1 MAAPRRLH
9 ALGWVLGLV
18 ALALVGGQVWRHRDQ
33 VVLALS
39 GLSAWRLLAA
49 LGIGLLAQL
58 LFAAAWHVLLGERA
72 GRPPFRGNLS
82 RWLVTLGGKY
92 LPGKIW
98 QGVGRVAMYGGE
110 LPAAHVAA
118 TYVREMLL
126 STSAA
131 CAVGASHGLA
141 YGSFLGPAS
150 WGLAAAAVAL
160 ALLAHPSLAARLQRW
175 LPARLRPVT
184 DGQAPAATGRLVLG
198 WGLQLAGYL
207 ALGAALVLM
216 AGGMLATDAA
226 LAWAIVSALCLGGI
240 AGIAAF
246 FVPAGLGVR
255 EAMLAG
261 YLVQYLGAGEA
272 GLLALVARAWLT
284 LTEAL
289 AIAIGLALARKGR
302 AP

>member
-1 MAAPRRLH
+1 MAPARPLR
-9 ALGWVLGLV
+9 ALGWVLGLL
-18 ALALVGGQVWRHRDQ
+18 ALALVSWQVWRHRDQ

-39 GLSAWRLLAA
+39 GLSAWRLVAA

-58 LFAAAWHVLLGERA
+58 LFAAAWHVLLGQGA
-72 GRPPFRGNLS
+72 GLPPLRSNLS

-110 LPAAHVAA
+110 LPASHVAA

-131 CAVGASHGLA
+131 CAIGASHGLGHGA
-141 YGSFLGPAS
+141 ILGPAS
-150 WGLAAAAVAL
+150 WGLAAAAVGL
-160 ALLAHPSLAARLQRW
+160 ALLAHPRLAARLQRW
-175 LPARLRPVT
+175 LPARLRPAT
-184 DGQAPAATGRLVLG
+184 EARAPVASGRLVLG
-198 WGLQLAGYL
+198 WGLQFAGYL

-216 AGGMLATDAA
+216 AGGMLALDAR

-261 YLVQYLGAGEA
+261 YLAPYLGAGEA
-272 GLLALVARAWLT
+272 GLVALLARAWLT
-284 LTEAL
+284 LADAL
-289 AIAIGLALARKGR
+289 AIAIGLALARRESK
-302 AP
+302 P